1 MIVAVALLRSDT
13 LARAG
18 FLHAFPERGATDAEL
33 FAAVGVAVIAQAKQV
48 HGARAIEALE
58 ATGALGSEA
67 DALVGR
73 ASRAWPAAVGV
84 RVADCVPV
92 LVADEASGDVA
103 AIHAGWRGVVAGVVP
118 AAVDLLT
125 APPRASLMA
134 AIGPSIGGCCFEVG
148 RDVAASIVRASGAP
162 QALTDERGDR
172 AYIDLRAAVRAQLL
186 GAGVS
191 ADRIDDVPGCTKHE
205 STRFHSFRRDGA
217 RSGRML
223 AAIATRSTLVHR
235 N

>member
-1 MIVAVALLRSDT
+1 MGPAGAWAPKWYHESLPGMIVAVALLRSDT

-48 HGARAIEALE
+48 NGARAIEALE
-58 ATGALGSEA
+58 ATGARGSEA

-103 AIHAGWRGVVAGVVP
+103 AIHAGWRGVGAGGLP
-118 AAVDLLT
+118 AAGDLLT
-125 APPRASLMA
+125 GAPRASLMA
-134 AIGPSIGGCCFEVG
+134 AIGPS
-148 RDVAASIVRASGAP
+148 
-162 QALTDERGDR
+162 
-172 AYIDLRAAVRAQLL
+172 
-186 GAGVS
+186 
-191 ADRIDDVPGCTKHE
+191 
-205 STRFHSFRRDGA
+205 
-217 RSGRML
+217 
-223 AAIATRSTLVHR
+223 
-235 N
+235 